1 MEEWRPIVGPKDRR
15 YEKTYRV
22 SSEGRIASLKSPISQ
37 RLSIKRT
44 RVGVRGYYKVN
55 LCLNGRKYTEFVH
68 RLVALTF
75 LGPPPFPGATVDH
88 LNRNALDN
96 RVENL
101 RWADRHKQWEN
112 SERNSQSY
120 LEKLYKRRDRVNLE
134 IAELECLRSVQQ

>member
-1 MEEWRPIVGPKDRR
+1 MEEWRPVVGSKERQYGR
-15 YEKTYRV
+15 GYRV

-37 RLSIKRT
+37 GLSVKRT
-44 RVGVRGYYKVN
+44 RVGARGYYKVN

-68 RLVALTF
+68 RLVALAF

-112 SERNSQSY
+112 SERNSRSY
-120 LEKLYKRRDRVNLE
+120 LEKLYKRRDRVIAE
-134 IAELECLRSVQQ
+134 IAELERLRSIPE